1 MGKAASCVW
10 EQGLIRVQSDL
21 LAALAGQAHSGSVQG
36 AKEATVES
44 VLGIEGRGC
53 SRLRE
58 QHEWL

>member
-58 QHEWL
+58 